1 MAPPLTLT
9 TAVAC
14 VPGSVSPQ
22 VQVIGGSGSSVVS
35 PGPAAVAANACGGT
49 PSGQQQSKNCNFNAD
64 TIKLIDCVRAR
75 PALWHRKHLRQRVQV
90 AHRGWEEIR
99 KTFKAN
105 DVSSLKV
112 RWKTLRDSFR
122 REVKRM
128 EDGEIIKS
136 AWPLFDRMSFLIG
149 HFRTRE
155 GLLKSEATSP
165 NLSKSDD
172 YWKYASDSKQDSQT
186 ETDEPMTTEPNHAA
200 SSSMGESEAE
210 VVESYTVVYADAKPP
225 TFELIQQPQEQPAVE
240 TTTAAV
246 ESDAEDLSMLETY
259 ETVQTEELEEDNNGK
274 MGASSSQEVIEVPEH
289 VYGEVTFKNKLRAR
303 IKTEP
308 MDVEQRSSRAGG
320 QEERSCGPA
329 LEADSDYNF
338 LMSLHPF
345 MRKLPGR
352 KNLSVRIKIQQLIAE
367 AMDES

>member
-1 MAPPLTLT
+1 MAPPIALS

-22 VQVIGGSGSSVVS
+22 LQVIGSGSTVS
-35 PGPAAVAANACGGT
+35 PGPATAATIIGGA
-49 PSGQQQSKNCNFNAD
+49 SLQSKNCNFNAD
-64 TIKLIDCVRAR
+64 TIKLIDCVKAR

-128 EDGEIIKS
+128 EDGEISKS

-155 GLLKSEATSP
+155 GLLKSEAASP
-165 NLSKSDD
+165 TPSKSDD
-172 YWKYASDSKQDSQT
+172 HWKYASDSKQDSQT
-186 ETDEPMTTEPNHAA
+186 ETDEPMPQNAA
-200 SSSMGESEAE
+200 TSSMGESETE
-210 VVESYTVVYADAKPP
+210 VVESYTVVYANAKPP
-225 TFELIQQPQEQPAVE
+225 TFEIIQQPQEPAATTSAHVE
-240 TTTAAV
+240 
-246 ESDAEDLSMLETY
+246 ESDPEDLTMIETY
-259 ETVQTEELEEDNNGK
+259 ETVQTEEHDHDNGK
-274 MGASSSQEVIEVPEH
+274 MEASSSQDVIEVPEH

-308 MDVEQRSSRAGG
+308 VEGDQRRGP
-320 QEERSCGPA
+320 ERSCGA
-329 LEADSDYNF
+329 TLEADSDYNF

-352 KNLSVRIKIQQLIAE
+352 KNLSVRIKVQQLIAE

>member
-1 MAPPLTLT
+1 MAPPLTVT

-22 VQVIGGSGSSVVS
+22 VQVIGSGSTVVS
-35 PGPAAVAANACGGT
+35 PGPAGAAATVGEGAAPT
-49 PSGQQQSKNCNFNAD
+49 QQQSKNCNFNAD
-64 TIKLIDCVRAR
+64 TIKLIDCVKAR

-128 EDGEIIKS
+128 EDGEITKS

-149 HFRTRE
+149 HFRTRDSI
-155 GLLKSEATSP
+155 LKSGATSP
-165 NLSKSDD
+165 NLQFKSDD
-172 YWKYASDSKQDSQT
+172 HWKYGSDSKHDSQT
-186 ETDEPMTTEPNHAA
+186 ETDEPMTTELHNNHAG
-200 SSSMGESEAE
+200 SSSMGDSEAE

-225 TFELIQQPQEQPAVE
+225 SFEIIQQPQESVVE
-240 TTTAAV
+240 ATTAA
-246 ESDAEDLSMLETY
+246 ESDPEDLTMIETY
-259 ETVQTEELEEDNNGK
+259 ETVQTEELEDDNNGK
-274 MGASSSQEVIEVPEH
+274 AEASSSQDVIEVPEH
-289 VYGEVTFKNKLRAR
+289 GYGEVTFKNKLRAR

-308 MDVEQRSSRAGG
+308 MDVEQRSRSGG
-320 QEERSCGPA
+320 QERGCGPT

-345 MRKLPGR
+345 MQKLPGR

>member
-1 MAPPLTLT
+1 MAPPLTVT

-22 VQVIGGSGSSVVS
+22 VQVIGSGSTVVS
-35 PGPAAVAANACGGT
+35 TGSAAAAVTAVVGGGGT
-49 PSGQQQSKNCNFNAD
+49 PTQQQSKNCNFNAD

-128 EDGEIIKS
+128 EDGEITKS
-136 AWPLFDRMSFLIG
+136 SWPLFDRMSFLIG

-155 GLLKSEATSP
+155 GLLKSGATSP
-165 NLSKSDD
+165 NLHFKSDD
-172 YWKYASDSKQDSQT
+172 NWKYASDSKQDSQT
-186 ETDEPMTTEPNHAA
+186 ETDEPMTTELHNNNVA
-200 SSSMGESEAE
+200 SSSMGESEM
-210 VVESYTVVYADAKPP
+210 ESYTVVYANAKS
-225 TFELIQQPQEQPAVE
+225 TSFEIIQQPPAVAVE
-240 TTTAAV
+240 TTTGAA
-246 ESDAEDLSMLETY
+246 ESDPEDLTMIEAY
-259 ETVQTEELEEDNNGK
+259 ETVQTEELEDDNHGK
-274 MGASSSQEVIEVPEH
+274 IEASSSQEVVEVPEH
-289 VYGEVTFKNKLRAR
+289 GYGEVTFKNKLRAR

-308 MDVEQRSSRAGG
+308 MDVEQRRAV
-320 QEERSCGPA
+320 GP

-345 MRKLPGR
+345 MKKLPGR
-352 KNLSVRIKIQQLIAE
+352 KNLSVRIKIQQLLAE
-367 AMDES
+367 AMDER